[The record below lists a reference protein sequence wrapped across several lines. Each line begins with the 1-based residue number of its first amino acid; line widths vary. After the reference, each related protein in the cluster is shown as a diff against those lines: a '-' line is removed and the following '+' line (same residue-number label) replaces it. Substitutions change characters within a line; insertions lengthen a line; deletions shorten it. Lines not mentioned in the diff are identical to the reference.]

1 METELK
7 ISREHLRETIYI
19 LQQAGLK
26 KHEGIVLWFAH
37 KNGRVCRC
45 FEPLHRAKL
54 DMFHIPRQGIEQIL
68 KICRVERVRLV
79 AQVHSHPGEAFHS
92 LADDRWAIP
101 RQVGALSIV
110 LPYFAAGVTEE
121 NFIDQAAVFTLSATN
136 SWDQVNN
143 TSVSDLIKV
152 TA

>member
-1 METELK
+1 METKLK

-19 LQQAGLK
+19 LQHAGLK
-26 KHEGIVLWFAH
+26 RHEGIVLWFAH
-37 KNGRVCRC
+37 KNGQVCRC

-68 KICRVERVRLV
+68 KICRVEGVRLV
-79 AQVHSHPGEAFHS
+79 AQVHSHPREAFHS

-110 LPYFAAGVTEE
+110 LPYFAAGISEE
-121 NFIDQAAVFTLSATN
+121 TFFDRAAVFTLSKTS

-143 TSVSDLIKV
+143 TSVSELIEV